1 MNYNKILAI
10 GFIGLALFSSCAD
23 DLDKEP
29 KLNLTDKEIFA
40 DSQHIESNLLGI
52 YGSAKSIIGLR
63 LFNFNVARGDEFIN
77 QSVNANEAIAS

>member
-52 YGSAKSIIGLR
+52 YGSAK
-63 LFNFNVARGDEFIN
+63 NKVHIN
-77 QSVNANEAIAS
+77 LKITFLEVQN